1 MRFKK
6 RIDNTKRGYGI
17 LAKYCPGLIRAKV
30 LQSIAQTIA
39 PFVTIWFSARII
51 NEISNERKLS
61 RLVLYVAL
69 TIGINFILSMIKNVM
84 EKKVNDKESGM
95 WNYFSKVFSDKQME
109 MDFVNLEDP
118 DIRKQKQTL
127 TRKEYSAS
135 KQLSCRAP
143 RRCIRRCLV
152 PASGRGP

>member
-61 RLVLYVAL
+61 RLV
-69 TIGINFILSMIKNVM
+69 
-84 EKKVNDKESGM
+84 
-95 WNYFSKVFSDKQME
+95 
-109 MDFVNLEDP
+109 
-118 DIRKQKQTL
+118 
-127 TRKEYSAS
+127 
-135 KQLSCRAP
+135 
-143 RRCIRRCLV
+143 
-152 PASGRGP
+152 